1 VAAEA
6 AVEAE
11 VLPAVVAPT
20 PVPATPPAA
29 SSSPPSSDD
38 VEELFRAKAFA
49 LLSEPQ
55 VLDAI
60 RRDLTG
66 KSAVARQKVL
76 LGLVQALKREGKGG
90 GSPTLN
96 VVIAGVP
103 RPSHG

>member
-1 VAAEA
+1 MAAEA
-6 AVEAE
+6 AVEAL
-11 VLPAVVAPT
+11 VPAVVTPT
-20 PVPATPPAA
+20 VPATPPAA
-29 SSSPPSSDD
+29 SSPPSSDD

-49 LLSEPQ
+49 LLSEPK
-55 VLDAI
+55 VLEAI

>member
-1 VAAEA
+1 MAAEA
-6 AVEAE
+6 VVEAE
-11 VLPAVVAPT
+11 VLPAVVTPT

-29 SSSPPSSDD
+29 ASPPSSDD

-49 LLSEPQ
+49 LLSEPK

-76 LGLVQALKREGKGG
+76 LGLVQALKREGKGQGGG
-90 GSPTLN
+90 GSVN
-96 VVIAGVP
+96 VVFALP
-103 RPSHG
+103 RPTHG